1 MSATVDRRQLL
12 KTMGTAAAGFAAGCA
27 TGGRRAAFLDVP
39 RRFARVR
46 VAPDRVIRTVAGLRP
61 YRPSGF
67 VVRAEKLDGRL
78 VVHHY
83 GHGGAGVSLSWGTA
97 ALAVEEAAPS
107 GARRYAVLG
116 CGAVGLAT
124 ARLLQRRG
132 HDVVIYARDLPPN
145 TTSNVAGA
153 EWGTFSVAEPS
164 RRTPAFAEQ
173 LVRAARLSHRMFQD
187 LVGERYGVRWLDAYE
202 LAGAA
207 PAARRGD
214 AVSEALAE
222 LQTASHELA
231 RNEHPFD
238 RPYARQFTTML
249 IEPPVYLE
257 ALLADFRLAGGKVVV
272 REFRDRRA
280 LLDLPEPVVVNCTGL
295 GSRALFG
302 DEEMV
307 PAKGQLSVLVPQPEV
322 DYAVLTDN
330 LLYMFP
336 RRDGIL
342 LGGTFERGEWSL
354 TPDPAAAERILQ
366 GHMALFGRTG

>member
-1 MSATVDRRQLL
+1 MNPVDRRQLL
-12 KTMGTAAAGFAAGCA
+12 KTMGAAAGAFAAGCA
-27 TGGRRAAFLDVP
+27 TGRRRAAFSDAP
-39 RRFARVR
+39 RRFARVN
-46 VAPDRVIRTVAGLRP
+46 VAPERVIRTVAGLRP

-67 VVRAEKLDGRL
+67 VVKSEKRDGKV
-78 VVHHY
+78 VVHNY

-97 ALAVEEAAPS
+97 ELAVEEAAPS

-132 HDVVIYARDLPPN
+132 HEVTIYARDLPPH

-164 RRTPAFAEQ
+164 RRTPEFGEQ
-173 LVRAARLSHRMFQD
+173 LVRAARRSHRTFQD

-202 LAGAA
+202 LAGAP
-207 PAARRGD
+207 PAGPRAD
-214 AVSEALAE
+214 PVSQALARLTTAPRE
-222 LQTASHELA
+222 LG
-231 RNEHPFD
+231 RDEHPFD
-238 RPYARQFTTML
+238 RPYVRQFTTMM

-257 ALLADFRLAGGKVVV
+257 AVLADFRLAGGKVVV
-272 REFRDRRA
+272 REFTDARA
-280 LLDLPEPVVVNCTGL
+280 LLDLPEPVIVNCTGL
-295 GSRALFG
+295 GSRQLFG

-307 PAKGQLSVLVPQPEV
+307 PAKGQLTVLVPQPEV
-322 DYAVLTDN
+322 DYAVLADD

-354 TPDPAAAERILQ
+354 EPDPAAAERILR
-366 GHMALFGRTG
+366 GHMELFGRAG